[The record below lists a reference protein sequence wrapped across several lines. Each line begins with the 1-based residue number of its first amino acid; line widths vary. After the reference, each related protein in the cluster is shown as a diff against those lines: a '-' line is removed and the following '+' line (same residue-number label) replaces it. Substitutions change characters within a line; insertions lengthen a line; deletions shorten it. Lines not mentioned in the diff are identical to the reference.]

1 MRRQIMSAP
10 VEVFMPQVWGSMT
23 EGEITRWVV
32 AVGARIEKDQPL
44 FEISTD
50 KVDAEI
56 PSPSTGVLSRVF
68 YSEGAVV
75 PVNTVVALINGPLDA
90 SAEQQNASTVSTS
103 PQKRFSPYESGFST
117 SSSAVSKQQP
127 KVNKTLESVVLCA
140 AAFMFPILSG
150 ILERWVPVPAYAAY
164 GISALVIMLMVYPAL
179 GSGRHGFGRW
189 SLVAVILA
197 ACVSLAHFIQSFL

>member
-1 MRRQIMSAP
+1 
-10 VEVFMPQVWGSMT
+10 MPQVWGSMT

-32 AVGARIEKDQPL
+32 EVGTQIERDQPL

-56 PSPSTGVLSRVF
+56 PSPYTGVLSRVF

-75 PVNTVVALINGPLDA
+75 PVNAVVALINGDLDA
-90 SAEQQNASTVSTS
+90 SAEQQNASTVSTR
-103 PQKRFSPYESGFST
+103 PQKKFPSAESGFNRR
-117 SSSAVSKQQP
+117 SSAVDKQQP
-127 KVNKTLESVVLCA
+127 KMNQSLELVVLCA

-150 ILERWVPVPAYAAY
+150 ILERWVPVPAYAAS
-164 GISALVIMLMVYPAL
+164 GISALVIVLMSYPAL

-189 SLVAVILA
+189 SLMAVILA
-197 ACVSLAHFIQSFL
+197 ACASLANFIQSFL